1 MGVDFRFAARSDI
14 GLVRKQ
20 NQDSG
25 YAGHHLLIVADG
37 MGGPAGGDIASS
49 VVVGQLAPLDEDP
62 APADQLL
69 SCLHQALQ
77 EAHDHLVERS
87 NNDAALRGLGTTCVA
102 VYRSGNKLGTVHVG
116 DSRGYLLR
124 NGQLAQVTKDHSL
137 VQYLVDN
144 GQITQEEAEH
154 HPKRS
159 VILRVIGDTSSPVE
173 PDESVREAIVGDRW
187 LLCSDGLHGV
197 VSRETIVEVLSSEE
211 TPEECVDKLIELAL
225 LAGAP
230 DNVTCVVGDV
240 VEEGKEP
247 PTHPQIVGSAAVNR
261 HEPTRGSDGAAGR
274 AAELLEEAEAD
285 KQSTST
291 EIDEDGGEDK
301 AGKNADSRGKRKR
314 LWWLLA
320 GIIVGILVVSGELG
334 WQWSQSRFYAQ
345 AEDGQVVI
353 YQGIPTSFGPLELS
367 HQVEQT
373 DLGIADL
380 APIDQTRLQE
390 PVTRGS
396 RAELDAYL
404 AEVAERA
411 DSLREQSTLNGGN
424 ADEAQS
430 GDS

>member
-1 MGVDFRFAARSDI
+1 MGVDFRFAARSDV

-62 APADQLL
+62 VPADQLL

-102 VYRSGNKLGTVHVG
+102 IYRSGNKLGAMHVG

-144 GQITQEEAEH
+144 GQITPEEAEH

-173 PDESVREAIVGDRW
+173 PDESIREAIVGDRW

-197 VSRETIVEVLSSEE
+197 VSRETIAEVLSTEE
-211 TPEECVDKLIELAL
+211 TPEECADKLIELAL

-230 DNVTCVVGDV
+230 DNVTCVVSDV
-240 VEEGKEP
+240 VEEGEEP
-247 PTHPQIVGSAAVNR
+247 PSHPQIVGSAAVNR
-261 HEPTRGSDGAAGR
+261 HEPTRGSGGAAGR

-285 KQSTST
+285 KQPTT
-291 EIDEDGGEDK
+291 AETDEDEAGGD
-301 AGKNADSRGKRKR
+301 ASSREKRKR

-320 GIIVGILVVSGELG
+320 GIIVVLLVVAGGFG
-334 WQWSQSRFYAQ
+334 WQWSQSQFYAQ
-345 AEDGQVVI
+345 AKDGQVVI
-353 YQGIPTSFGPLELS
+353 YQGIPVKFGSLGLS
-367 HQVEQT
+367 HQVGQT
-373 DLGIADL
+373 DLEIADL
-380 APIDQTRLQE
+380 APIDRTRLQD

-396 RAELDAYL
+396 RTELDAYL
-404 AEVAERA
+404 DEVAERA
-411 DSLREQSTLNGGN
+411 DSLRGQSVLNGSKNGCN
-424 ADEAQS
+424 TGEAQS